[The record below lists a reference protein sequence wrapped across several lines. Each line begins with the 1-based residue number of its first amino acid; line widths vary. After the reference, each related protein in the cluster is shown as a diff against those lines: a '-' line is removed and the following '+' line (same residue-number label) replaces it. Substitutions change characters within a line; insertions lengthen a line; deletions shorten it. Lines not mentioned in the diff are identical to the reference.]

1 MKNILSAVVVV
12 GILLSGCTDKKVEK
26 VVDKTPVTA
35 VDAGT
40 TDAKSVQTPPVVG
53 PVQAPVEQV
62 ATPKQSVEQK

>member
-12 GILLSGCTDKKVEK
+12 GILLSGCTDKK